1 MHRCRVTGLRLRNF
15 NERVCAPRLFTYQCV
30 SGAERRHV
38 MDDSHKRKASDA
50 SSGASGTG
58 TNKKRPNRL
67 LPLSKSSD
75 QKAGLSPDNGDTI
88 PLPPVSAT
96 EPSNLLEANA
106 LWLSIPEDWRDFLR
120 PDLDASEF
128 LALAAKVERAYEQE
142 TVYPPRPHI
151 FRALELC
158 PVSTVGVVV
167 VGQDP
172 YHTAHQANG
181 LAFSCT
187 VAPLQPS
194 LRNILDEVRR
204 DYPGVALD
212 SELQRGNLESWA
224 KQGVLLLN
232 ATLTVRARQANS
244 HRSLGWTWFTAT
256 VLRRLSTHKSHLVF
270 LLWGK
275 PARELVW
282 PLLGFKPLTR
292 HQVLCSSHPSPLS
305 VTTATAEAPAF
316 RASHHFRQ
324 CNDYRQTHQLPAI
337 QWWK

>member
-1 MHRCRVTGLRLRNF
+1 
-15 NERVCAPRLFTYQCV
+15 
-30 SGAERRHV
+30 

-50 SSGASGTG
+50 SPDQQGSGV
-58 TNKKRPNRL
+58 NKRRPNRL
-67 LPLSKSSD
+67 MPVPKHGPSS
-75 QKAGLSPDNGDTI
+75 QKVGSSEDDSDNV
-88 PLPPVSAT
+88 PLPPVNTT

-106 LWLSIPEDWRDFLR
+106 LWLAIPEDWRDFLR
-120 PDLDASEF
+120 PVLDASEF
-128 LALAAKVERAYEQE
+128 LVLAAKVERAYEQE
-142 TVYPPRPHI
+142 TVYPPRPQI

-194 LRNILDEVRR
+194 LRNIFEEVRR
-204 DYPGVALD
+204 DYPGVTLD
-212 SELQRGNLESWA
+212 SDLQRGNLASWA

-256 VLRRLSTHKSHLVF
+256 VLRRLATHKSHLVF

-282 PLLGFKPLTR
+282 PLLGPRPLTR
-292 HQVLCSSHPSPLS
+292 HHVLCSSHPSPYS
-305 VTTATAEAPAF
+305 VTTVTAAAPAF
-316 RASHHFRQ
+316 RASRHFQQ
-324 CNDYRQTHQLPAI
+324 CNEYRKTHQLPAI